1 MTAIDVITAGFCQN
15 RYCQSL
21 IVNSNY
27 QVRSWKFLT
36 SEIETWPNFI
46 FFISLAPNIEIFV
59 DFLLKFVDFL
69 LKNNVAEKTYRLYKE
84 AFS

>member
-1 MTAIDVITAGFCQN
+1 MLSQLGFVKIATVKTKSDSKFKLSSQKLEVFNFRN
-15 RYCQSL
+15 RNLAEFY
-21 IVNSNY
+21 
-27 QVRSWKFLT
+27 
-36 SEIETWPNFI
+36 